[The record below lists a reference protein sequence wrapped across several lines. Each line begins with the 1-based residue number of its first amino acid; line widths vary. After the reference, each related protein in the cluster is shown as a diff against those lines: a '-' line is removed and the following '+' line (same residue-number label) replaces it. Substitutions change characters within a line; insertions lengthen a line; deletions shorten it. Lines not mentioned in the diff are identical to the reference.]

1 MAVRR
6 RLAALVALLA
16 PAGAVTVLVAALVE
30 RPLVLLGAVG
40 GVYLA
45 VGAAANAV
53 TRAGLRRTAAAAAAV
68 AALAAPIALLVASA
82 DLVPLAVVVALSAA
96 TGAAARVALG
106 RDLASLRSGPP
117 AGVAVPR
124 ATQGFLLLNPKS
136 GGGKVGRFGLVEQA
150 RRRGVEAM
158 VLAPGD
164 DARQVADDAV
174 ARGADVL
181 GVAGGDGSLAQVA
194 EVAMRHD
201 LAFVC
206 VPAGTRN
213 HLAMD
218 LGLDRDDVVGALD
231 AFGEA
236 VERRV
241 DLGQVGDRIFVNN
254 VALGLYAR
262 IVASPAYRDHKVRTA
277 LELLPEMIGPDGAQH
292 PTAHL
297 VMVANDRYEMTRG
310 DGFGSR
316 RRLDAGTLGLTAASV
331 RSSDDLAQLVRLL
344 AVGRVQGH
352 PGWLDWSDTGFEVR
366 SAQAIEAGVDG
377 ESLLL
382 DPPLRFRSLPGALR
396 VRVPRHA
403 PGYSAAAA
411 ALRPG
416 RDTLTA
422 LLQVVAGRPVT
433 LDG

>member
-1 MAVRR
+1 M
-6 RLAALVALLA
+6 
-16 PAGAVTVLVAALVE
+16 
-30 RPLVLLGAVG
+30 
-40 GVYLA
+40 
-45 VGAAANAV
+45 
-53 TRAGLRRTAAAAAAV
+53 
-68 AALAAPIALLVASA
+68 
-82 DLVPLAVVVALSAA
+82 
-96 TGAAARVALG
+96 
-106 RDLASLRSGPP
+106 
-117 AGVAVPR
+117 
-124 ATQGFLLLNPKS
+124 
-136 GGGKVGRFGLVEQA
+136 EQA
-150 RRRGVEAM
+150 RRRRVEAV

-164 DARQVADDAV
+164 DARQLAEDAV

-181 GVAGGDGSLAQVA
+181 GMAGGDGSLAQVA

-262 IVASPAYRDHKVRTA
+262 IVASPAYRDRKVRTA
-277 LELLPEMIGPDGAQH
+277 LELLPEMIGPDAAPFDLRFVGPDGVQH

-316 RRLDAGTLGLTAASV
+316 RRLNAGTLGLTAASV
-331 RSSDDLAQLVRLL
+331 RSSDDLARLVRLL

-433 LDG
+433 LEG